1 MFFLAAADPSK
12 PLSMAGI
19 SAALRLSAKQEAI
32 RVCKDSVGRIA
43 CSHAAVGRTDCAR
56 MGHLALTG
64 RGESEGSFP
73 GSNTITLVLSPQV
86 REIRKKVSVISFNS

>member
-56 MGHLALTG
+56 MGDLALTG

-73 GSNTITLVLSPQV
+73 GSNTPHLSPLPSGKG
-86 REIRKKVSVISFNS
+86 EAKKISVISFNS

>member
-32 RVCKDSVGRIA
+32 RVCKDSVGDCQVSIF
-43 CSHAAVGRTDCAR
+43 CSRRCVSDALASRRDAATAGAVASLESVRT
-56 MGHLALTG
+56 L
-64 RGESEGSFP
+64 
-73 GSNTITLVLSPQV
+73 Q
-86 REIRKKVSVISFNS
+86 